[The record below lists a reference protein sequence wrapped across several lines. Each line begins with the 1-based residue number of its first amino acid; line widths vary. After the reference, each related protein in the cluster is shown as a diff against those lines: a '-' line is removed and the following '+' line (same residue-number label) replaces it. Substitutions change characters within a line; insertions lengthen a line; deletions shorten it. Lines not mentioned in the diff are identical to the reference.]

1 MPQSEARMQAITWLE
16 TSERDSERYSE
27 QDDGRKV
34 REAPSSASKVKVQ
47 SRPPVVRVA
56 NSAAAQRARGNVAFY
71 ASIPSYRSYFAD
83 HGFGDMFDAL
93 VDARRSQPLERVIDL
108 VPLEAARTFAVC
120 GTADQVGQ
128 EIERIA
134 EHADS
139 LCVKPPLWGLDPADA
154 DEQSRRLEHLLVD

>member
-1 MPQSEARMQAITWLE
+1 
-16 TSERDSERYSE
+16 
-27 QDDGRKV
+27 
-34 REAPSSASKVKVQ
+34 
-47 SRPPVVRVA
+47 
-56 NSAAAQRARGNVAFY
+56 
-71 ASIPSYRSYFAD
+71 
-83 HGFGDMFDAL
+83 MFDAL